1 MNDRIEAI
9 LKTLPD
15 HPGVYLMKDKD
26 GEIIY
31 VGKAISLKNRVR
43 QYFHSHKNHS
53 SKVIAMVR
61 KIEDIQYILV
71 DSEMEALILEC
82 NLIKKYRPHYNI
94 LMKDDKQYPYM
105 RIDFSDPFAR
115 VEVVR
120 KVENDGAKYYGPFLS
135 AVALT
140 DVLDA
145 VAKNFPLRT
154 CKKDI
159 AKARARH
166 ERPCLNYQIGRC
178 SAPCAGKISEEE
190 YGVLLEQVSSFLQG
204 KYETLLK
211 ELKAEMEKCA
221 ERMEYEQAAIW
232 RDRIRNVER
241 VIQRQKAAETNLSE
255 RDVLAI
261 KRLEG
266 DVMVQCFGVRDGK
279 LSQSRQFLWED
290 VDQETDAEILLA
302 FVKQYYE
309 RQTHI
314 PREILLP
321 FTLEEQELVQQYL
334 SGLRGHKVQLL
345 VPQRGEKKHLVE
357 LAEQNAAEGLEKRKL
372 RREHQYMRHEG
383 AVKLLAEELGLSR
396 MPHRMECFDISHTQG
411 VDNVASMVV
420 CIDGKPARKEYR
432 RFKTKTVEGA
442 DDFKSMNE
450 VVKRRL
456 LRSMEPDEVSQK
468 AFGNLPDL
476 MVIDGGRGQLNA
488 ALRAMDE
495 VGLHIPTIG
504 LAKQLEE
511 VYVPERDETVMLDR
525 KSPALHVLQRIR
537 DEAHRFAVTYHRSL
551 RASHELTSA
560 LDEIPGIGPKRR
572 RQLLMQ
578 YKTIDQIKQASL
590 EELLAVEGMNHAS
603 AEAVYTWAHK
613 DGQTTDGHSIMNK
626 NAAQQAQR

>member
-1 MNDRIEAI
+1 
-9 LKTLPD
+9 
-15 HPGVYLMKDKD
+15 
-26 GEIIY
+26 
-31 VGKAISLKNRVR
+31 
-43 QYFHSHKNHS
+43 
-53 SKVIAMVR
+53 
-61 KIEDIQYILV
+61 
-71 DSEMEALILEC
+71 
-82 NLIKKYRPHYNI
+82 
-94 LMKDDKQYPYM
+94 
-105 RIDFSDPFAR
+105 
-115 VEVVR
+115 
-120 KVENDGAKYYGPFLS
+120 
-135 AVALT
+135 
-140 DVLDA
+140 
-145 VAKNFPLRT
+145 
-154 CKKDI
+154 
-159 AKARARH
+159 
-166 ERPCLNYQIGRC
+166 
-178 SAPCAGKISEEE
+178 
-190 YGVLLEQVSSFLQG
+190 
-204 KYETLLK
+204 
-211 ELKAEMEKCA
+211 
-221 ERMEYEQAAIW
+221 
-232 RDRIRNVER
+232 
-241 VIQRQKAAETNLSE
+241 
-255 RDVLAI
+255 
-261 KRLEG
+261 
-266 DVMVQCFGVRDGK
+266 
-279 LSQSRQFLWED
+279 
-290 VDQETDAEILLA
+290 
-302 FVKQYYE
+302 
-309 RQTHI
+309 
-314 PREILLP
+314 
-321 FTLEEQELVQQYL
+321 
-334 SGLRGHKVQLL
+334 
-345 VPQRGEKKHLVE
+345 
-357 LAEQNAAEGLEKRKL
+357 
-372 RREHQYMRHEG
+372 MRHEG

-456 LRSMEPDEVSQK
+456 LRSMEPDEASQK

>member
-1 MNDRIEAI
+1 
-9 LKTLPD
+9 
-15 HPGVYLMKDKD
+15 
-26 GEIIY
+26 
-31 VGKAISLKNRVR
+31 
-43 QYFHSHKNHS
+43 
-53 SKVIAMVR
+53 
-61 KIEDIQYILV
+61 
-71 DSEMEALILEC
+71 MEALILEC

-190 YGVLLEQVSSFLQG
+190 YGVLLEQVSAFLQG
-204 KYETLLK
+204 KYDTPLK

-221 ERMEYEQAAIW
+221 EQMEYEQAAIW

-266 DVMVQCFGVRDGK
+266 DAMVQCFGVRDGK

-456 LRSMEPDEVSQK
+456 LRSMEPDEASQK

-537 DEAHRFAVTYHRSL
+537 DEAHRFAITYHRSL

-590 EELLAVEGMNHAS
+590 EDLLAVEGMNHAS

>member
-1 MNDRIEAI
+1 
-9 LKTLPD
+9 
-15 HPGVYLMKDKD
+15 
-26 GEIIY
+26 
-31 VGKAISLKNRVR
+31 
-43 QYFHSHKNHS
+43 
-53 SKVIAMVR
+53 
-61 KIEDIQYILV
+61 
-71 DSEMEALILEC
+71 
-82 NLIKKYRPHYNI
+82 
-94 LMKDDKQYPYM
+94 MKDDKQYPYM

-266 DVMVQCFGVRDGK
+266 DAMVQCFGVRDGK

-383 AVKLLAEELGLSR
+383 AVKLLAEELGLTR

-456 LRSMEPDEVSQK
+456 LRSMEPDEASQK

-578 YKTIDQIKQASL
+578 YKTIGQIKQASL